1 MRVVRGR
8 GHDFPFPD
16 GGNARLEALQ
26 ELTGDRVSFRLVH
39 EFTHQVVRG
48 SSVTSLDISARF
60 SFRGNYQPD
69 VKGRDMGFRLA
80 KEGQ

>member
-16 GGNARLEALQ
+16 GGNARLEALP

-39 EFTHQVVRG
+39 ESASQTVRG
-48 SSVTSLDISARF
+48 SGLPSRPSTLRLLY
-60 SFRGNYQPD
+60 RGNFQPD
-69 VKGRDMGFRLA
+69 VTGKDVGFRLA
-80 KEGQ
+80 KEST